1 MLTIIGKHDPKTAAA
16 GKLFEGLTGL
26 IGIGLIAYVT
36 IRVAT
41 RFNELDWE
49 HEATTFALS
58 VWLPVSLIPFI
69 YVFGLIASCEA
80 TLVRAKFHNGREA
93 LPFAARLAFVLG
105 VRGSLRYATYFTG
118 RWLPELAKQKSFR
131 DASRTMREYRRSVR
145 NNARQN
151 HERRRR
157 LRKQAGSTGVDENG
171 LWLDRRE
178 FHETKEALDGLFY
191 AQMGLYRHHGG
202 RYWTDPIV
210 VFPVGG
216 FRNLPEDHGVD
227 FRVRDDGQAWAAWR
241 HTVGAFCLGVGGTQD
256 LEAHWR
262 YAGTESP
269 SNYPG
274 PAGLGWVDVTED
286 SEASPEWH

>member
-1 MLTIIGKHDPKTAAA
+1 M
-16 GKLFEGLTGL
+16 
-26 IGIGLIAYVT
+26 IGLIAYVT

-41 RFNELDWE
+41 GFNEFNWE
-49 HEATTFALS
+49 HEATVFALS

-69 YVFGLIASCEA
+69 YLFGLIASREA
-80 TLVRAKFHNGREA
+80 TLVGAKFHNGREA
-93 LPFAARLAFVLG
+93 LPLAARLAFVLG
-105 VRGSLRYATYFTG
+105 VHGSLRYATSFTG
-118 RWLPELAKQKSFR
+118 RWLPELAKQQSFR
-131 DASRTMREYRRSVR
+131 DASRTMREYRQSVR

-216 FRNLPEDHGVD
+216 FRNLSEDHGVD

-274 PAGLGWVDVTED
+274 PASSGWVDVSED
-286 SEASPEWH
+286 PKASSEWHADDAPIPDA